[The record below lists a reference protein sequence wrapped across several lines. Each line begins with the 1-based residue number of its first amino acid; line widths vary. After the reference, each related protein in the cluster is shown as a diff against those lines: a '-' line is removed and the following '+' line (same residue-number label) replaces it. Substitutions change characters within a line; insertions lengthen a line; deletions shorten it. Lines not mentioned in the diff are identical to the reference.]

1 MPAAAVPNP
10 SRSRLMTTETDRD
23 KQTEPRLL
31 SDAEIDVV
39 VGGTVGIHAYQLALV
54 YKKCYDTLLLP
65 DDACPG

>member
-1 MPAAAVPNP
+1 
-10 SRSRLMTTETDRD
+10 MTAETDRD

-54 YKKCYDTLLLP
+54 YKKCYEALLP
-65 DDACPG
+65 PNDACPG